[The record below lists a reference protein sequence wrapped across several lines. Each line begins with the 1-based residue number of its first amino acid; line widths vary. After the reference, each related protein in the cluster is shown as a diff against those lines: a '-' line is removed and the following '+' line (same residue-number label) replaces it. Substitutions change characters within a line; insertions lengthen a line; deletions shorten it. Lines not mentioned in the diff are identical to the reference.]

1 MTRDRK
7 KDKAAPVVD
16 AAEFPCL
23 REFFSGYL
31 HEDFADE
38 YGSAA
43 GAARAFFGDAS
54 LEEAATTRE
63 EWSKLR
69 KIVADLPMP
78 EVHSV
83 LQKLGSGWRPME
95 PQDLETMDAAFR
107 AKKAADRDRG
117 DA

>member
-1 MTRDRK
+1 MTREK
-7 KDKAAPVVD
+7 KNEKAPVVN

-54 LEEAATTRE
+54 LEEAATARE
-63 EWSKLR
+63 EWLKLR
-69 KIVADLPMP
+69 KILITLPLP
-78 EVHSV
+78 EVHEA
-83 LQKLGSGWRPME
+83 LHKLGGAWRPVDME
-95 PQDLETMDAAFR
+95 EIKPVDAVFTRKSAE
-107 AKKAADRDRG
+107 KAL
-117 DA
+117 

>member
-1 MTRDRK
+1 MTREKK
-7 KDKAAPVVD
+7 KDKALEIN

-63 EWSKLR
+63 EWTKLR
-69 KIVADLPMP
+69 KSLAGVPMP
-78 EVHSV
+78 EVHSA

-95 PQDLETMDAAFR
+95 PPDLEVMDAAFR
-107 AKKAADRDRG
+107 PKKAADRDRDG
-117 DA
+117 A

>member
-1 MTRDRK
+1 MTRDKK
-7 KDKAAPVVD
+7 KDKAPVVN

-54 LEEAATTRE
+54 LEEAATARE
-63 EWSKLR
+63 EWVKLR
-69 KIVADLPMP
+69 QILAGQPMP
-78 EVHSV
+78 EVHAA
-83 LQKLGSGWRPME
+83 LHKLGGAWQPVDME
-95 PQDLETMDAAFR
+95 EFQSMDAAFM
-107 AKKAADRDRG
+107 KKASERPH
-117 DA
+117 

>member
-1 MTRDRK
+1 MTREK
-7 KDKAAPVVD
+7 KNEKVPVVN

-31 HEDFADE
+31 HEDFVDE

-63 EWSKLR
+63 EWAKLR
-69 KIVADLPMP
+69 QILAGQPIT
-78 EVHSV
+78 EVHAA
-83 LQKLGSGWRPME
+83 LHKLGGAWRPVE
-95 PQDLETMDAAFR
+95 PQELETMDAAFR
-107 AKKAADRDRG
+107 AKKADGHRQGA
-117 DA
+117 

>member
-1 MTRDRK
+1 MTRDKK
-7 KDKAAPVVD
+7 KDKAPVVN

-31 HEDFADE
+31 HEDFVDE

-63 EWSKLR
+63 EWTRLR
-69 KIVADLPMP
+69 EILAGVPMA
-78 EVHSV
+78 EVHAV
-83 LQKLGSGWRPME
+83 LHKLGSAWRPME
-95 PQDLETMDAAFR
+95 PQDLETMDGAFR
-107 AKKAADRDRG
+107 GKKAADRDRDG
-117 DA
+117 A